1 MDFLTE
7 EQENEINILANNKTP
22 LNNAYISTIV
32 GNYYGFNN
40 NSNSL
45 SQIIESINDNLAELT
60 YIQNQLNTV
69 NNLQQEEFLKK
80 ETLLKLQNEKLM
92 EQLRTLENIQS
103 VIINKDR
110 NIEQINENI
119 EYTNINIRV
128 LSFGIFLSLL
138 LLVIIILYGF
148 KIIDDFQ
155 RNVLIVIIA
164 VLFFILLMYIYN
176 IFNFKDSMNGISKK
190 KNILTA
196 AVKGLDEFKK
206 EASENIRESLYGDQH
221 NWIEENCDCPLEE
234 NDVTEEN
241 SYAYDINKTI
251 KEIPGA
257 YYYDNSAPPQL
268 LVPSPDSTSIQSNEK
283 INWVDYSDNGV
294 LRYNTTTHKV
304 SNENKNYY
312 NYKNLNKKKDT
323 NLNKTNTLV
332 NSITTTGNL

>member
-69 NNLQQEEFLKK
+69 NNLQQEELLKK
-80 ETLLKLQNEKLM
+80 ETLLKLKNEKLM

-128 LSFGIFLSLL
+128 LSIGIFLSLL
-138 LLVIIILYGF
+138 LLSIIILYGF
-148 KIIDDFQ
+148 KIINEFQ
-155 RNVLIVIIA
+155 RNVLIVITI
-164 VLFFILLMYIYN
+164 VLFLILVMYIYN
-176 IFNFKDSMNGISKK
+176 IFNFKDSINGIAKK
-190 KNILTA
+190 KNILKA
-196 AVKGLDEFKK
+196 AVKGLDDLKK
-206 EASENIRESLYGDQH
+206 ETSVNIRESLYGNEN
-221 NWIEENCDCPLEE
+221 NWISENCDCPLEE
-234 NDVTEEN
+234 NNVTEEN
-241 SYAYDINKTI
+241 SYAYDTNKII
-251 KEIPGA
+251 KDTPGS
-257 YYYDNSAPPQL
+257 YYYDKSAPPQL
-268 LVPSPDSTSIQSNEK
+268 LIPLPDSSSVESDAQ